1 MGYSLVEGGTTTPLA
16 GGTAGHPSQPRALGH
31 SDAWKTEGIQGQ
43 PSSAGDLGLGP
54 SSTESCHRRLK
65 KRRIAR
71 FKRYAGRRL
80 EIASASPVS
89 VMGDQTSWLTA
100 RVLWRSPHC
109 TSCRQC
115 KEAMRA
121 VVQRCGDA
129 KLDWITPLTRA
140 CIDGRTKCVCELLK
154 PPEVECHTTNAAEP
168 PWRHQW
174 MIDFADSERHTALH
188 AACAFGYED
197 CVSLLIQA
205 GATLDMA
212 DDEGDTPL
220 DGALMAS
227 SDSGQACADLLLA
240 AGAAK
245 ETPLRALGHSLA
257 VVAHC
262 HEWAGDLTATAF
274 PS

>member
-1 MGYSLVEGGTTTPLA
+1 MLSSNLEPL
-16 GGTAGHPSQPRALGH
+16 
-31 SDAWKTEGIQGQ
+31 
-43 PSSAGDLGLGP
+43 
-54 SSTESCHRRLK
+54 
-65 KRRIAR
+65 
-71 FKRYAGRRL
+71 
-80 EIASASPVS
+80 ASPVS
-89 VMGDQTSWLTA
+89 VMGDCAKQAPSQTPWSTA
-100 RVLWRSPHC
+100 RVLWQSAHC

-140 CIDGRTKCVCELLK
+140 CIDGRTECVRRLT
-154 PPEVECHTTNAAEP
+154 EVECHTTTKAEAS
-168 PWRHQW
+168 WRHQW

-197 CVSLLIQA
+197 CVNLLIQA

-227 SDSGQACADLLLA
+227 SDSGKACADLLLA
-240 AGAAK
+240 AGAK
-245 ETPLRALGHSLA
+245 ETPQGLVTPLTGTCL
-257 VVAHC
+257 
-262 HEWAGDLTATAF
+262 EGGDVCQQAWQRSTI
-274 PS
+274 

>member
-1 MGYSLVEGGTTTPLA
+1 MLPSVLYLTT
-16 GGTAGHPSQPRALGH
+16 
-31 SDAWKTEGIQGQ
+31 
-43 PSSAGDLGLGP
+43 SAKL
-54 SSTESCHRRLK
+54 ESV
-65 KRRIAR
+65 
-71 FKRYAGRRL
+71 
-80 EIASASPVS
+80 ASPVS
-89 VMGDQTSWLTA
+89 VMGECAKRAPSQTPWTTA
-100 RVLWRSPHC
+100 RVLWQSAHC

-140 CIDGRTKCVCELLK
+140 CIDGRTECVCELSRK
-154 PPEVECHTTNAAEP
+154 PPEVEQCHSSKAEAPVEP

-197 CVSLLIQA
+197 CVRLLIQA

-227 SDSGQACADLLLA
+227 SDSGKACVDLLLA
-240 AGAAK
+240 AGAK
-245 ETPLRALGHSLA
+245 ETPQGLVTPSTRAYLDREEVCPQAWQRS
-257 VVAHC
+257 
-262 HEWAGDLTATAF
+262 TT
-274 PS
+274 

>member
-1 MGYSLVEGGTTTPLA
+1 MLPSVLEVTT
-16 GGTAGHPSQPRALGH
+16 
-31 SDAWKTEGIQGQ
+31 
-43 PSSAGDLGLGP
+43 SAKL
-54 SSTESCHRRLK
+54 ESV
-65 KRRIAR
+65 
-71 FKRYAGRRL
+71 
-80 EIASASPVS
+80 ASPVS
-89 VMGDQTSWLTA
+89 VMGECAKRAPSQTPWTTA
-100 RVLWRSPHC
+100 RVLWQSAHC

-115 KEAMRA
+115 KEAMHA

-140 CIDGRTKCVCELLK
+140 CIDGRTECVRRLTEIEWHATK
-154 PPEVECHTTNAAEP
+154 SKAEA

-197 CVSLLIQA
+197 CVRLLIQA

-227 SDSGQACADLLLA
+227 SDSGKVCADLLLA
-240 AGAAK
+240 AGAK
-245 ETPLRALGHSLA
+245 ETPQGLVTPLTRTCLEGDDVCQQAIRDVCQQAIRGKRA
-257 VVAHC
+257 
-262 HEWAGDLTATAF
+262 TI
-274 PS
+274 

>member
-1 MGYSLVEGGTTTPLA
+1 
-16 GGTAGHPSQPRALGH
+16 
-31 SDAWKTEGIQGQ
+31 
-43 PSSAGDLGLGP
+43 
-54 SSTESCHRRLK
+54 
-65 KRRIAR
+65 
-71 FKRYAGRRL
+71 
-80 EIASASPVS
+80 
-89 VMGDQTSWLTA
+89 
-100 RVLWRSPHC
+100 
-109 TSCRQC
+109 
-115 KEAMRA
+115 
-121 VVQRCGDA
+121 
-129 KLDWITPLTRA
+129 
-140 CIDGRTKCVCELLK
+140 
-154 PPEVECHTTNAAEP
+154 
-168 PWRHQW
+168 